1 MSNRSSIQFLQ
12 LNQREQHLVLN
23 NLSRD
28 FRRRE
33 LFNHYVTLYNIKK
46 KALKE
51 QMKTQPQ
58 PQMRPQTQQPA
69 QMRPQPQP
77 QPAQMRPQTQQQ
89 AQMRPQPQQ
98 QMRPQTQQQPIPNR
112 NDRNQSYISNYN
124 RYQENARMEQA
135 RHNSSHVKTSINDG
149 REKTL
154 APTPAPA
161 PVRAPSVQTID
172 LLAGNSGVDKMNEI
186 RENLKKVKR
195 TELVPHVDYKSYI
208 QKFMVQDKLKSLV
221 ENKRVA
227 LIGPASYLININ
239 QGEHIDK
246 HDVVIRFNSGIIQ
259 NQKYAGNIGTR
270 TDIWIYNF
278 KNLEILDKIT
288 EFPKFIFCPYPK
300 MMIDSYDIDKKI
312 PCDCNIEFIEP
323 HFYEQL
329 KQVMKFEPNTALLS
343 ILILLRQGIQ
353 SLYLSGISFL
363 YDGYYDKENNVS
375 ESKALVLNQ
384 QNRTDCIQI
393 LKKVYNANERLLL
406 DNAMLNIIYPSFV
419 NVLNRLFSRE
429 NHAKLF
435 STLDYRLFIPSFQS
449 KYNNP
454 NTEAIIYLHFG
465 KTEIL
470 QIDEKIDLVVHMIR
484 PKLFE
489 KEVFIQNDSCD
500 YDDLEVLLGTKNKG
514 VVYFS
519 NNQWVA
525 IDNMIPKKNRDYIL
539 SHHCY
544 VNGNIYGSFIKNI
557 IVDFDIDENNQ
568 NLNMLYLL
576 FSLIYY
582 GQKMIYVHK
591 ENVKTNGLYEICSV
605 MKKLNLI
612 KYI

>member
-33 LFNHYVTLYNIKK
+33 LFNHYLTLYNIKK
-46 KALKE
+46 KALK
-51 QMKTQPQ
+51 QQTQQQPQ
-58 PQMRPQTQQPA
+58 PQQIRPQTQPQ
-69 QMRPQPQP
+69 QQPQ
-77 QPAQMRPQTQQQ
+77 QQQIRPQT
-89 AQMRPQPQQ
+89 RPQPQQ
-98 QMRPQTQQQPIPNR
+98 LPSR

-124 RYQENARMEQA
+124 QYQENARMEQS
-135 RHNSSHVKTSINDG
+135 RHNFSHVKTSINDG

-161 PVRAPSVQTID
+161 PVRSPAVPTID
-172 LLAGNSGVDKMNEI
+172 ILSGNSGVAKMNEI

-195 TELVPHVDYKSYI
+195 TDLVPHVDYKSYI
-208 QKFMVQDKLKSLV
+208 HKFMVQDKLKSFV

-227 LIGPASYLININ
+227 LVGPASYLININ
-239 QGEHIDK
+239 QGDHIDK

-259 NQKYAGNIGTR
+259 NQKYAENVGVR

-329 KQVMKFEPNTALLS
+329 KQVMKFEPNTALLT

-393 LKKVYNANERLLL
+393 LKKIYNANERLLL

-419 NVLNRLFSRE
+419 NVLNRLFSKE
-429 NHAKLF
+429 NQAKLF

-454 NTEAIIYLHFG
+454 KVEAIIYLHFG

-489 KEVFIQNDSCD
+489 NEVFVQNETCN

-514 VVYFS
+514 VIYFS

-557 IVDFDIDENNQ
+557 AVDFDFQENNE

-576 FSLIYY
+576 FSLVYY
-582 GQKMIYVHK
+582 GQKIIYVHK

>member
-1 MSNRSSIQFLQ
+1 MSNRSSIHFLQ

-28 FRRRE
+28 FRRRD
-33 LFNHYVTLYNIKK
+33 LFNHYLTLYNIKK
-46 KALKE
+46 KAL
-51 QMKTQPQ
+51 TGAQ
-58 PQMRPQTQQPA
+58 PQMRPQTQ
-69 QMRPQPQP
+69 PQPQP
-77 QPAQMRPQTQQQ
+77 LHNR
-89 AQMRPQPQQ
+89 
-98 QMRPQTQQQPIPNR
+98 NDR

-135 RHNSSHVKTSINDG
+135 RHNSLHVKTSIPEL
-149 REKTL
+149 RPEPVKIEK
-154 APTPAPA
+154 PVSSPALVKP
-161 PVRAPSVQTID
+161 RTVQTID
-172 LLAGNSGVDKMNEI
+172 ILDVKSGADKMNEI

-195 TELVPHVDYKSYI
+195 MEIVPHVDYKTYI
-208 QKFMVQDKLKSLV
+208 HKFMVQDKLKSFV

-227 LIGPASYLININ
+227 LIGPASYLINMN

-246 HDVVIRFNSGIIQ
+246 HDVVIRFNSGIIK
-259 NQKYAGNIGTR
+259 NQKYAGNVGTR
-270 TDIWIYNF
+270 TDILIYNF

-323 HFYEQL
+323 QFYEQL
-329 KQVMKFEPNTALLS
+329 KKVMKFEPNTALLS

-353 SLYLSGISFL
+353 NLYLSGISFL

-419 NVLNRLFSRE
+419 NVLNRLFSQE
-429 NHAKLF
+429 NHTKLF

-454 NTEAIIYLHFG
+454 KTDAIIYLHFG

-470 QIDEKIDLVVHMIR
+470 QIDDKIDLVVHMIR

-489 KEVFIQNDSCD
+489 KEVFVQNDSCD
-500 YDDLEVLLGTKNKG
+500 YDDLEVLLGMKNKG

-557 IVDFDIDENNQ
+557 VVDFDIDENNQ
-568 NLNMLYLL
+568 NLNMLYML
-576 FSLIYY
+576 FSLVYY
-582 GQKMIYVHK
+582 GQKMIYVHR
-591 ENVKTNGLYEICSV
+591 ENVKTNGVYEICSV

>member
-1 MSNRSSIQFLQ
+1 MSNRSSIHFLQ

-33 LFNHYVTLYNIKK
+33 LFNHYLTLYNIKK
-46 KALKE
+46 KALSGAQAPQQPQ
-51 QMKTQPQ
+51 QMRQPIRPQSQQQPQPPQMRQQQQPPQMRQQPQQ
-58 PQMRPQTQQPA
+58 PQMRPQTQP
-69 QMRPQPQP
+69 
-77 QPAQMRPQTQQQ
+77 
-89 AQMRPQPQQ
+89 
-98 QMRPQTQQQPIPNR
+98 QQPIPNR
-112 NDRNQSYISNYN
+112 NDRNQSNISNYN
-124 RYQENARMEQA
+124 KYQENTRMEQA
-135 RHNSSHVKTSINDG
+135 PQVKTSIPDP
-149 REKTL
+149 RLEKK
-154 APTPAPA
+154 APIKVPA
-161 PVRAPSVQTID
+161 VQTID
-172 LLAGNSGVDKMNEI
+172 ILSGNSGADKMNEI

-195 TELVPHVDYKSYI
+195 TELVPYTDYKSYI
-208 QKFMVQDKLKSLV
+208 QKFMVQDKLKSFV
-221 ENKRVA
+221 ENKKVA

-246 HDVVIRFNSGIIQ
+246 HDVVIRFNSGIIK
-259 NQKYAGNIGTR
+259 NQKYAGNVGTR

-329 KQVMKFEPNTALLS
+329 KQVMKFEPNTALLT

-363 YDGYYDKENNVS
+363 YDGYYDKENTVS

-429 NHAKLF
+429 NQPKLF

-454 NTEAIIYLHFG
+454 NAEAIIYLHFG

-470 QIDEKIDLVVHMIR
+470 KIDEKIDLVVHMIR

-489 KEVFIQNDSCD
+489 NEVFVQNETCN

-557 IVDFDIDENNQ
+557 VVDFDIDENNQ

-576 FSLIYY
+576 FSLVYY
-582 GQKMIYVHK
+582 GQKIIYVHR

>member
-1 MSNRSSIQFLQ
+1 MSNRSSIHFLQ

-28 FRRRE
+28 FRRKE
-33 LFNHYVTLYNIKK
+33 LFIHYLTLYNIKK
-46 KALKE
+46 KALINAHPQQQHPKR
-51 QMKTQPQ
+51 PQ
-58 PQMRPQTQQPA
+58 PLQQQSRMRPQTQPL
-69 QMRPQPQP
+69 P
-77 QPAQMRPQTQQQ
+77 
-89 AQMRPQPQQ
+89 
-98 QMRPQTQQQPIPNR
+98 
-112 NDRNQSYISNYN
+112 NQSNISNYN
-124 RYQENARMEQA
+124 RNQENARMEQA
-135 RHNSSHVKTSINDG
+135 RHNSSHVKTFIPNM
-149 REKTL
+149 RPETVQIEKNTL
-154 APTPAPA
+154 TPIKT
-161 PVRAPSVQTID
+161 RAVQTID
-172 LLAGNSGVDKMNEI
+172 LLVGNNGTDKMNEI

-195 TELVPHVDYKSYI
+195 TELVPYVDYKSYI
-208 QKFMVQDKLKSLV
+208 QKFMIQDKLKSFV

-246 HDVVIRFNSGIIQ
+246 HEVIIRFNSGIIK
-259 NQKYAGNIGTR
+259 NQKYAENVGTR

-278 KNLEILDKIT
+278 KNLELLDKIT
-288 EFPKFIFCPYPK
+288 VFPKFIFCPYPK
-300 MMIDSYDIDKKI
+300 MMIDSYNIDKKI

-329 KQVMKFEPNTALLS
+329 KQVMKFEPNTALLT

-375 ESKALVLNQ
+375 VSKALVLNQ

-419 NVLNRLFSRE
+419 NVLNRVFSVE
-429 NHAKLF
+429 NHSKLF

-449 KYNNP
+449 KYNNS
-454 NTEAIIYLHFG
+454 NTNSIIYLHFG

-489 KEVFIQNDSCD
+489 KEVFVQNDSCD
-500 YDDLEVLLGTKNKG
+500 YDDLEVLLGMKNKG

-525 IDNMIPKKNRDYIL
+525 IDNMIPMKNRDYIL

-557 IVDFDIDENNQ
+557 IVYFDINENNQ
-568 NLNMLYLL
+568 NLNMLYML
-576 FSLIYY
+576 FSLVYY

>member
-1 MSNRSSIQFLQ
+1 MSNRSSIHFLQ

-33 LFNHYVTLYNIKK
+33 LFNHYLTLYNIKK

-51 QMKTQPQ
+51 QTQMRPQQQPQMRPQTQQQPQ
-58 PQMRPQTQQPA
+58 PQMRPQTQ
-69 QMRPQPQP
+69 PQQ
-77 QPAQMRPQTQQQ
+77 QTQMRPQTQ
-89 AQMRPQPQQ
+89 PQPRQQ
-98 QMRPQTQQQPIPNR
+98 HAQQIRQEPLH
-112 NDRNQSYISNYN
+112 RNQSNISNYN

-135 RHNSSHVKTSINDG
+135 RHNSSHVKTSIPEA
-149 REKTL
+149 RLEARPETVPIKSST
-154 APTPAPA
+154 
-161 PVRAPSVQTID
+161 VQTINI
-172 LLAGNSGVDKMNEI
+172 LSGNSGASNMNEI

-195 TELVPHVDYKSYI
+195 TELVPHIDYKSYI

-221 ENKRVA
+221 ENKKVA

-259 NQKYAGNIGTR
+259 NQKYAGNVGTR

-329 KQVMKFEPNTALLS
+329 KQVMKFEPNTALLT

-419 NVLNRLFSRE
+419 NVLNRLFTRE
-429 NHAKLF
+429 NQAKLF

-454 NTEAIIYLHFG
+454 KADAIIYLHFG

-470 QIDEKIDLVVHMIR
+470 QIDDKIDLVVHMIR

-489 KEVFIQNDSCD
+489 NEVFIQNDSCD
-500 YDDLEVLLGTKNKG
+500 YDDLEVLLGMKNKG

-557 IVDFDIDENNQ
+557 VVDFDIDENNQ

-576 FSLIYY
+576 FSLVYY

-591 ENVKTNGLYEICSV
+591 ENVKTNGVYEICSV

>member
-1 MSNRSSIQFLQ
+1 MSNRSSIHFLQ

-28 FRRRE
+28 FRRRD
-33 LFNHYVTLYNIKK
+33 LFNHYLTLYNIKK

-51 QMKTQPQ
+51 QTKIQPQHQQYQNMRPQTQQPAQMRPQQQTQ

-69 QMRPQPQP
+69 QMRPQS
-77 QPAQMRPQTQQQ
+77 QQQ
-89 AQMRPQPQQ
+89 QQ
-98 QMRPQTQQQPIPNR
+98 IPNR
-112 NDRNQSYISNYN
+112 HDRNQSYISNYN

-135 RHNSSHVKTSINDG
+135 RHNSSHVKTSIPDS
-149 REKTL
+149 RKEAHLETKSIEKTT
-154 APTPAPA
+154 PVRTPA
-161 PVRAPSVQTID
+161 VQTID
-172 LLAGNSGVDKMNEI
+172 ILSGNSGADKMNEI

-195 TELVPHVDYKSYI
+195 MEIVPHIDYKSYI
-208 QKFMVQDKLKSLV
+208 QKFMVQDKLKSFV
-221 ENKRVA
+221 ENKKVA

-259 NQKYAGNIGTR
+259 NQKYAGNVGTR

-300 MMIDSYDIDKKI
+300 IMIDSYDIDKKI

-329 KQVMKFEPNTALLS
+329 KQVMKFEPNTALLT

-454 NTEAIIYLHFG
+454 KTDTIIYLHFG

-489 KEVFIQNDSCD
+489 KEVFVQNDSCD

-568 NLNMLYLL
+568 NLNMLYML
-576 FSLIYY
+576 FSLVYY
-582 GQKMIYVHK
+582 GQKMIYVHR
-591 ENVKTNGLYEICSV
+591 ENVKTNGVYEICSV

>member
-1 MSNRSSIQFLQ
+1 MSNRSSIHFLQ

-33 LFNHYVTLYNIKK
+33 LFNHYLTLYNIKK

-51 QMKTQPQ
+51 QT
-58 PQMRPQTQQPA
+58 QMRPQSQPQP

-77 QPAQMRPQTQQQ
+77 QPL
-89 AQMRPQPQQ
+89 
-98 QMRPQTQQQPIPNR
+98 PNR

-124 RYQENARMEQA
+124 RYQENARMEQV
-135 RHNSSHVKTSINDG
+135 RHSSSHIKTSVPD
-149 REKTL
+149 
-154 APTPAPA
+154 AHPD
-161 PVRAPSVQTID
+161 PVKIDKLSNVKAPSVQTID
-172 LLAGNSGVDKMNEI
+172 ILSGNSGADRMNEI

-195 TELVPHVDYKSYI
+195 TELVPHIDYKSYI

-221 ENKRVA
+221 ENKKVA

-239 QGEHIDK
+239 QGEYIDK
-246 HDVVIRFNSGIIQ
+246 QDVVIRFNSGIIQ

-329 KQVMKFEPNTALLS
+329 KQVMKFEPNTALLT

-353 SLYLSGISFL
+353 NLYLSGISFL

-419 NVLNRLFSRE
+419 NVLNRLFSKE
-429 NHAKLF
+429 NHMKLF

-454 NTEAIIYLHFG
+454 KTDAIIYLHFG

-470 QIDEKIDLVVHMIR
+470 QIDDKIDLVVHMIR
-484 PKLFE
+484 PKLFDR
-489 KEVFIQNDSCD
+489 EVFVQNDSCD
-500 YDDLEVLLGTKNKG
+500 YDDLEVLLGMKNKG

-557 IVDFDIDENNQ
+557 VVDFDIDENNQ

-576 FSLIYY
+576 FSLVYY

-591 ENVKTNGLYEICSV
+591 ENVKTNGVYEICSV

>member
-1 MSNRSSIQFLQ
+1 MSNRSSIHFLQ

-33 LFNHYVTLYNIKK
+33 LFNHYLTLYNIKK
-46 KALKE
+46 KALSGAQAPQQPQ
-51 QMKTQPQ
+51 QMRQPIRPQSQQQPQPPQMRQQQQPPQMRQQQQQ
-58 PQMRPQTQQPA
+58 PQMRPQTQP
-69 QMRPQPQP
+69 
-77 QPAQMRPQTQQQ
+77 
-89 AQMRPQPQQ
+89 
-98 QMRPQTQQQPIPNR
+98 QQPIPNR
-112 NDRNQSYISNYN
+112 NDRNQSNISNYN
-124 RYQENARMEQA
+124 KYQENTRMEQA
-135 RHNSSHVKTSINDG
+135 PQVKTSIPDP
-149 REKTL
+149 RLEKK
-154 APTPAPA
+154 APIKVPA
-161 PVRAPSVQTID
+161 VQTID
-172 LLAGNSGVDKMNEI
+172 ILSGNSGADKMNEI

-195 TELVPHVDYKSYI
+195 TELVPYTDYKSYI
-208 QKFMVQDKLKSLV
+208 QKFMVQDKLKSFV
-221 ENKRVA
+221 ENKKVA

-246 HDVVIRFNSGIIQ
+246 HDVVIRFNSGIIK
-259 NQKYAGNIGTR
+259 NQKYAGNVGTR

-329 KQVMKFEPNTALLS
+329 KQVMKFEPNTALLT

-363 YDGYYDKENNVS
+363 YDGYYDKENTVS

-429 NHAKLF
+429 NQPKLF

-454 NTEAIIYLHFG
+454 NAEAIIYLHFG

-470 QIDEKIDLVVHMIR
+470 KIDEKIDLVVHMIR

-489 KEVFIQNDSCD
+489 NEVFVQNETCN

-557 IVDFDIDENNQ
+557 VVDFDIDENNQ

-576 FSLIYY
+576 FSLVYY
-582 GQKMIYVHK
+582 GQKIIYVHR

>member
-1 MSNRSSIQFLQ
+1 MSNRSSIHFLQ

-28 FRRRE
+28 FRRRD
-33 LFNHYVTLYNIKK
+33 LFNHYLTLYNIKK
-46 KALKE
+46 KALSGA
-51 QMKTQPQ
+51 QPQQQ
-58 PQMRPQTQQPA
+58 PQMRPQTQPQS
-69 QMRPQPQP
+69 QMRQP
-77 QPAQMRPQTQQQ
+77 QMRPQTQPYQQ
-89 AQMRPQPQQ
+89 QQP
-98 QMRPQTQQQPIPNR
+98 QMRPQTRPQPQPLPNR

-135 RHNSSHVKTSINDG
+135 RHNSSHVKTSVPDSRPEQVKI
-149 REKTL
+149 EK
-154 APTPAPA
+154 PISAPA
-161 PVRAPSVQTID
+161 PVKAPAVQTID
-172 LLAGNSGVDKMNEI
+172 LLDVNSGSDRMNEI

-195 TELVPHVDYKSYI
+195 MEIVPHVDYKSYI

-221 ENKRVA
+221 ENKKVA
-227 LIGPASYLININ
+227 LIGPASYLINIH

-329 KQVMKFEPNTALLS
+329 KQVMKFEPNTALLT

-454 NTEAIIYLHFG
+454 KTDTIIYLHFG

-470 QIDEKIDLVVHMIR
+470 QIDDKIDLVVHMIR

-489 KEVFIQNDSCD
+489 KEVFVQNDSCD

-557 IVDFDIDENNQ
+557 VVDFDIDENNQ
-568 NLNMLYLL
+568 NLNMLYML
-576 FSLIYY
+576 FSLVYY
-582 GQKMIYVHK
+582 GQKMIYVHR
-591 ENVKTNGLYEICSV
+591 ENIKTNGVYEICSV

>member
-33 LFNHYVTLYNIKK
+33 LFNHYLTLYNIKK
-46 KALKE
+46 KALKQ
-51 QMKTQPQ
+51 QM
-58 PQMRPQTQQPA
+58 
-69 QMRPQPQP
+69 
-77 QPAQMRPQTQQQ
+77 QTQQQ
-89 AQMRPQPQQ
+89 PQM
-98 QMRPQTQQQPIPNR
+98 MRPQTQQQPQQQLPSR

-124 RYQENARMEQA
+124 QYQENARMEQS
-135 RHNSSHVKTSINDG
+135 RHNFSHVKTSINDG

-154 APTPAPA
+154 APMPTPAPA
-161 PVRAPSVQTID
+161 PIRSPAVPTID
-172 LLAGNSGVDKMNEI
+172 ILSGNSGVAKMNEI

-195 TELVPHVDYKSYI
+195 TDLVPHVDYKSYI
-208 QKFMVQDKLKSLV
+208 QKFMVQDKLKSFV

-227 LIGPASYLININ
+227 LVGPASYLININ
-239 QGEHIDK
+239 QGDHIDK

-259 NQKYAGNIGTR
+259 NQKYAEKVGVR

-329 KQVMKFEPNTALLS
+329 KQVMKFEPNTALLT

-419 NVLNRLFSRE
+419 NVLNRLFSKE
-429 NHAKLF
+429 NQAKLF

-454 NTEAIIYLHFG
+454 KVEAIIYLHFG

-489 KEVFIQNDSCD
+489 NEVFVQNETCN

-519 NNQWVA
+519 NNQWIA

-557 IVDFDIDENNQ
+557 VVDFDIQANNE

-576 FSLIYY
+576 FSLVYY
-582 GQKMIYVHK
+582 GQKIIYVHK

>member
-1 MSNRSSIQFLQ
+1 MSNRSSIHFLQ

-33 LFNHYVTLYNIKK
+33 LFNHYLTLYNIKK

-51 QMKTQPQ
+51 QNQMRPQQQPQ
-58 PQMRPQTQQPA
+58 MLPQMRPQTQ
-69 QMRPQPQP
+69 PQP
-77 QPAQMRPQTQQQ
+77 RQQH
-89 AQMRPQPQQ
+89 A
-98 QMRPQTQQQPIPNR
+98 QQPRQEPLHR
-112 NDRNQSYISNYN
+112 NANISNYN

-135 RHNSSHVKTSINDG
+135 RHNSSHVKTSIPEARPETRPDTVPI
-149 REKTL
+149 KSS
-154 APTPAPA
+154 
-161 PVRAPSVQTID
+161 SVQTINI
-172 LLAGNSGVDKMNEI
+172 LSGNSGTSNMNEI

-195 TELVPHVDYKSYI
+195 TELVPHVNYKSYI

-221 ENKRVA
+221 ENKKVA

-239 QGEHIDK
+239 QVDHIDK

-259 NQKYAGNIGTR
+259 NQKYAGNVGTR

-419 NVLNRLFSRE
+419 NVLNRLFTKE
-429 NHAKLF
+429 NQAKLF

-454 NTEAIIYLHFG
+454 KADAIIYLHFG

-489 KEVFIQNDSCD
+489 NEVFVQNDSCD

-557 IVDFDIDENNQ
+557 VVDFDIDENKQ

-576 FSLIYY
+576 FSLVYY

-591 ENVKTNGLYEICSV
+591 ENVKTNGVYEICSV

>member
-1 MSNRSSIQFLQ
+1 MSNRSSIHFLQ

-33 LFNHYVTLYNIKK
+33 LFNHYLTLYNIKK

-51 QMKTQPQ
+51 QTQMRPQQQPQMRPQTQQQPQ
-58 PQMRPQTQQPA
+58 PQMRPQTQP
-69 QMRPQPQP
+69 RPQH
-77 QPAQMRPQTQQQ
+77 AQQIRQEPLH
-89 AQMRPQPQQ
+89 
-98 QMRPQTQQQPIPNR
+98 
-112 NDRNQSYISNYN
+112 RNQSNISNYN

-135 RHNSSHVKTSINDG
+135 RHNSSHVKTSIPEA
-149 REKTL
+149 RLEARPETVPIKSST
-154 APTPAPA
+154 
-161 PVRAPSVQTID
+161 VQTINI
-172 LLAGNSGVDKMNEI
+172 LSGNSGASNMNEI

-195 TELVPHVDYKSYI
+195 TELVPHIDYKSYI

-221 ENKRVA
+221 ENKKVA

-259 NQKYAGNIGTR
+259 NQKYAGNVGTR

-329 KQVMKFEPNTALLS
+329 KQVMKFEPNTALLT

-429 NHAKLF
+429 NQAKLF

-454 NTEAIIYLHFG
+454 KADAIIYLHFG

-470 QIDEKIDLVVHMIR
+470 QIDDKIDLVVHMIR

-489 KEVFIQNDSCD
+489 NEVFIQNDSCD
-500 YDDLEVLLGTKNKG
+500 YDDLEVLLGMKNKG

-557 IVDFDIDENNQ
+557 VVDFDIDENNQ

-576 FSLIYY
+576 FSLVYY

-591 ENVKTNGLYEICSV
+591 ENVKTNGVYEICSV

>member
-1 MSNRSSIQFLQ
+1 MSNRSSIHFLQ

-33 LFNHYVTLYNIKK
+33 LFNHYLTLYNIKK
-46 KALKE
+46 KALSGAQAPQQPQ
-51 QMKTQPQ
+51 QMRQPIRPQSQQQPQPPQMRQQQQQ
-58 PQMRPQTQQPA
+58 PQMRPQTQP
-69 QMRPQPQP
+69 
-77 QPAQMRPQTQQQ
+77 
-89 AQMRPQPQQ
+89 
-98 QMRPQTQQQPIPNR
+98 QQPIPNR
-112 NDRNQSYISNYN
+112 NDRNQSNISNYN
-124 RYQENARMEQA
+124 KYQENTRMEQA
-135 RHNSSHVKTSINDG
+135 PQVKTSIPDP
-149 REKTL
+149 RLEKK
-154 APTPAPA
+154 APIKVPA
-161 PVRAPSVQTID
+161 VQTID
-172 LLAGNSGVDKMNEI
+172 ILSGNSGADKMNEI

-195 TELVPHVDYKSYI
+195 TELVPYTDYKSYI
-208 QKFMVQDKLKSLV
+208 QKFMVQDKLKSFV
-221 ENKRVA
+221 ENKKVA

-246 HDVVIRFNSGIIQ
+246 HDVVIRFNSGIIK
-259 NQKYAGNIGTR
+259 NQKYAGNVGTR

-329 KQVMKFEPNTALLS
+329 KQVMKFEPNTALLT

-363 YDGYYDKENNVS
+363 YDGYYDKENTVS

-429 NHAKLF
+429 NQPKLF

-454 NTEAIIYLHFG
+454 NAEAIIYLHFG

-470 QIDEKIDLVVHMIR
+470 KIDEKIDLVVHMIR

-489 KEVFIQNDSCD
+489 NEVFVQNETCN

-557 IVDFDIDENNQ
+557 VVDFDIDENNQ

-576 FSLIYY
+576 FSLVYY
-582 GQKMIYVHK
+582 GQKIIYVHR

>member
-1 MSNRSSIQFLQ
+1 MSNRSSIHFLQ

-33 LFNHYVTLYNIKK
+33 LFNHYLTLYNIKK

-51 QMKTQPQ
+51 QT
-58 PQMRPQTQQPA
+58 QMRPQSQPQP

-77 QPAQMRPQTQQQ
+77 QPL
-89 AQMRPQPQQ
+89 
-98 QMRPQTQQQPIPNR
+98 PNR

-124 RYQENARMEQA
+124 RYQENARMEQV
-135 RHNSSHVKTSINDG
+135 RHSSSHIKTSVPD
-149 REKTL
+149 
-154 APTPAPA
+154 AHPD
-161 PVRAPSVQTID
+161 PVKIDKLSNVKAPSVQTID
-172 LLAGNSGVDKMNEI
+172 ILSGNSGADRMNEI

-195 TELVPHVDYKSYI
+195 TELVPHIDYKSYI

-221 ENKRVA
+221 ENKKVA

-239 QGEHIDK
+239 QGEYIDK
-246 HDVVIRFNSGIIQ
+246 QDVVIRFNSGIIQ

-329 KQVMKFEPNTALLS
+329 KQVMKFEPNTALLT

-353 SLYLSGISFL
+353 NLYLSGISFL

-419 NVLNRLFSRE
+419 NVLNRLFSKE
-429 NHAKLF
+429 NHVKLF

-454 NTEAIIYLHFG
+454 KTDAIIYLHFG

-470 QIDEKIDLVVHMIR
+470 QIDDKIDLVVHMIR
-484 PKLFE
+484 PKLFDR
-489 KEVFIQNDSCD
+489 EVFVQNDSCD
-500 YDDLEVLLGTKNKG
+500 YDDLEVLLGMKNKG

-557 IVDFDIDENNQ
+557 VVDFDIDENNQ

-576 FSLIYY
+576 FSLVYY

-591 ENVKTNGLYEICSV
+591 ENVKTNGVYEICSV

>member
-1 MSNRSSIQFLQ
+1 MSNRASVQFLQ

-28 FRRRE
+28 FRRKE

-46 KALKE
+46 KALK
-51 QMKTQPQ
+51 QQAQAQPQ
-58 PQMRPQTQQPA
+58 PQMRPQTHQYAQPQQAQAQQQP
-69 QMRPQPQP
+69 PQP
-77 QPAQMRPQTQQQ
+77 QMRPQTQ
-89 AQMRPQPQQ
+89 PL
-98 QMRPQTQQQPIPNR
+98 PNR
-112 NDRNQSYISNYN
+112 QPYNQSYINNYN
-124 RYQENARMEQA
+124 QYQENARMEQA
-135 RHNSSHVKTSINDG
+135 RHSLSHVKTNING
-149 REKTL
+149 GQSVELKKP
-154 APTPAPA
+154 AQAQAQAPAPA
-161 PVRAPSVQTID
+161 SIKASRTVQTID
-172 LLAGNSGVDKMNEI
+172 ILGSNKSVDKINEI

-195 TELVPHVDYKSYI
+195 TELVPYIDYKSYI
-208 QKFMVQDKLKSLV
+208 QKFMVQDKLKSFV
-221 ENKRVA
+221 ENKKIA

-239 QGEHIDK
+239 QGDYIDK
-246 HDVVIRFNSGIIQ
+246 QDVVIRFNSGILQ
-259 NQKYAGNIGTR
+259 NEKYSGYIGTR

-278 KNLEILDKIT
+278 KNLELLDKIT
-288 EFPKFIFCPYPK
+288 SFPKFIFCPYPK
-300 MMIDSYDIDKKI
+300 TMIDSYDIDKKI

-329 KQVMKFEPNTALLS
+329 KQVMKFEPNTALLT

-363 YDGYYDKENNVS
+363 YDGYYDKDNNTS
-375 ESKALVLNQ
+375 DSKALVLNN

-393 LKKVYNANERLLL
+393 LKKVYNANERLLI
-406 DNAMLNIIYPSFV
+406 DNSMLNIIYPSFI
-419 NVLNRLFSRE
+419 NVLNRLFIKE
-429 NHAKLF
+429 NHGKLF

-454 NTEAIIYLHFG
+454 KADAIIYVHFG

-489 KEVFIQNDSCD
+489 KEVFVQNDTCN

-519 NNQWVA
+519 NNQWIA
-525 IDNMIPKKNRDYIL
+525 IDNMIPKKNRDYVL

-557 IVDFDIDENNQ
+557 VVDFDINENNE

-576 FSLIYY
+576 FSLVYY
-582 GQKMIYVHK
+582 GQKIVYVHK
-591 ENVKTNGLYEICSV
+591 ENVKQNGLYEICSV

>member
-1 MSNRSSIQFLQ
+1 MSNRSSIHFLQ

-33 LFNHYVTLYNIKK
+33 LFNHYLTLYNIKK
-46 KALKE
+46 KALKDS
-51 QMKTQPQ
+51 QPQ
-58 PQMRPQTQQPA
+58 PQMRPQTQP
-69 QMRPQPQP
+69 
-77 QPAQMRPQTQQQ
+77 
-89 AQMRPQPQQ
+89 QMRPQPQQ
-98 QMRPQTQQQPIPNR
+98 QMRPQTRLQPQSLPNR

-124 RYQENARMEQA
+124 RYQENARLEQA
-135 RHNSSHVKTSINDG
+135 RHNLSHVKTSIPHDTKI
-149 REKTL
+149 EQTHVKTSI
-154 APTPAPA
+154 PQDKRPEIAPA
-161 PVRAPSVQTID
+161 VQTID
-172 LLAGNSGVDKMNEI
+172 ILSGNGGVDRMNQI

-195 TELVPHVDYKSYI
+195 MEIVPHVDYKSYI
-208 QKFMVQDKLKSLV
+208 QKFMVQDKLKFLI

-227 LIGPASYLININ
+227 LIGPASYLVNIN
-239 QGEHIDK
+239 QGEHIDR

-323 HFYEQL
+323 QFYEQL
-329 KQVMKFEPNTALLS
+329 KQVMKFEPNTALLT

-375 ESKALVLNQ
+375 ESKALILNQ

-419 NVLNRLFSRE
+419 NVLNRLFTRE

-454 NTEAIIYLHFG
+454 KTDAIIYLHFG

-489 KEVFIQNDSCD
+489 KEVFIQNNACD

-557 IVDFDIDENNQ
+557 VVDFDIDENNQ
-568 NLNMLYLL
+568 NLNMLYML
-576 FSLIYY
+576 FSLVYY
-582 GQKMIYVHK
+582 GQKMIYVHR
-591 ENVKTNGLYEICSV
+591 ENAKTNGLYEICSV

>member
-1 MSNRSSIQFLQ
+1 MSNRSSIHFLQ

-33 LFNHYVTLYNIKK
+33 LFNHYLTLYNIKK
-46 KALKE
+46 KALK
-51 QMKTQPQ
+51 QQTQPQ
-58 PQMRPQTQQPA
+58 TQPQQQPQT
-69 QMRPQPQP
+69 
-77 QPAQMRPQTQQQ
+77 
-89 AQMRPQPQQ
+89 QPQQ
-98 QMRPQTQQQPIPNR
+98 QMRPQTRPQPQPQTQPKPQPKPQPQMRLQTQPQPIPNR

-124 RYQENARMEQA
+124 QYQENARMEQV
-135 RHNSSHVKTSINDG
+135 RHNSSHVKTSISDG
-149 REKTL
+149 HEKTI
-154 APTPAPA
+154 APIPVKVPA
-161 PVRAPSVQTID
+161 VQTID
-172 LLAGNSGVDKMNEI
+172 LLSGNHGIDNMNVI

-195 TELVPHVDYKSYI
+195 TEIVPHVDYKSYI
-208 QKFMVQDKLKSLV
+208 QKFMVQDKLKSFI
-221 ENKRVA
+221 ENKKIA

-239 QGEHIDK
+239 QGDYIDK
-246 HDVVIRFNSGIIQ
+246 QDVVIRFNSGIIQ
-259 NQKYAGNIGTR
+259 NQKYAGNVGTR

-300 MMIDSYDIDKKI
+300 MMIDSYAIDKKI

-329 KQVMKFEPNTALLS
+329 KKVMKFEPNTALLT

-384 QNRTDCIQI
+384 QNRMDCIQI
-393 LKKVYNANERLLL
+393 LKKVYNANERILL

-419 NVLNRLFSRE
+419 NVLNHLFLRE
-429 NHAKLF
+429 NHGKLF

-454 NTEAIIYLHFG
+454 KADAIIYLHFG

-470 QIDEKIDLVVHMIR
+470 KIDEKIDLVVHMIR

-489 KEVFIQNDSCD
+489 NEVFVQNDTCN

-557 IVDFDIDENNQ
+557 VVDFDIDENNQ

-576 FSLIYY
+576 FSLVYY

-591 ENVKTNGLYEICSV
+591 ENVKTNGVFEICSV

>member
-1 MSNRSSIQFLQ
+1 MSNRSSVHFLQ

-28 FRRRE
+28 FRRRD
-33 LFNHYVTLYNIKK
+33 LFNHYLALYNFKK
-46 KALKE
+46 KALSGS
-51 QMKTQPQ
+51 QPQQQPQ
-58 PQMRPQTQQPA
+58 PQMRPQTQQQQQMRQQPQHQMRPQTQQQQ

-77 QPAQMRPQTQQQ
+77 QMRQQTRQEPL
-89 AQMRPQPQQ
+89 R
-98 QMRPQTQQQPIPNR
+98 R
-112 NDRNQSYISNYN
+112 NDNHQSNISNYN

-135 RHNSSHVKTSINDG
+135 RHNSSQVKTPIQESQL
-149 REKTL
+149 RQEK
-154 APTPAPA
+154 APVKAPA
-161 PVRAPSVQTID
+161 VQTID
-172 LLAGNSGVDKMNEI
+172 ILAGNSGADKMNEI

-195 TELVPHVDYKSYI
+195 MEIIPHVDYKSYI
-208 QKFMVQDKLKSLV
+208 QKFMVQDKLKSFV
-221 ENKRVA
+221 ENKKVA

-239 QGEHIDK
+239 QGDHIDK
-246 HDVVIRFNSGIIQ
+246 HDVVIRFNSGIIK
-259 NQKYAGNIGTR
+259 NQKYAGNVGTR

-454 NTEAIIYLHFG
+454 NAEAIIYLHFG

-470 QIDEKIDLVVHMIR
+470 QIDDKIDLVVHMIR

-500 YDDLEVLLGTKNKG
+500 YDDLEVLLGMKNKG

-557 IVDFDIDENNQ
+557 VVDFDIDENNQ
-568 NLNMLYLL
+568 NLNMLYML
-576 FSLIYY
+576 FSLVYY
-582 GQKMIYVHK
+582 GQKMIYVHR
-591 ENVKTNGLYEICSV
+591 ENVKMNGVYEICSV

>member
-1 MSNRSSIQFLQ
+1 MSNRSSIHFLQ

-33 LFNHYVTLYNIKK
+33 LFNHYLTLYNIKK
-46 KALKE
+46 KALKDA
-51 QMKTQPQ
+51 QPRPQPQPQ
-58 PQMRPQTQQPA
+58 PQMRPQTRPQT
-69 QMRPQPQP
+69 RPQPQP
-77 QPAQMRPQTQQQ
+77 L
-89 AQMRPQPQQ
+89 
-98 QMRPQTQQQPIPNR
+98 PNR

-124 RYQENARMEQA
+124 RYQENARLEQA
-135 RHNSSHVKTSINDG
+135 RHNSSHVKTSIPQQDTKI
-149 REKTL
+149 EQPISKTSI
-154 APTPAPA
+154 PHDMRPKTAPA
-161 PVRAPSVQTID
+161 VQTID
-172 LLAGNSGVDKMNEI
+172 LLSGNSEASRMNEI
-186 RENLKKVKR
+186 RENLRKVKR
-195 TELVPHVDYKSYI
+195 MEIVPHVDYKSYI

-259 NQKYAGNIGTR
+259 NQKYAGNVGIR

-278 KNLEILDKIT
+278 KNLEILDKLT

-329 KQVMKFEPNTALLS
+329 KQVMKFEPNTALLT

-454 NTEAIIYLHFG
+454 KTDAIIYLHFG

-470 QIDEKIDLVVHMIR
+470 QVDDKIDLVVHMIR

-489 KEVFIQNDSCD
+489 KEVFVQNDSCD
-500 YDDLEVLLGTKNKG
+500 YDDLEVLLGIKNKG

-557 IVDFDIDENNQ
+557 VVDFDIDENNQ
-568 NLNMLYLL
+568 NLNMLYML
-576 FSLIYY
+576 FSMVYY
-582 GQKMIYVHK
+582 GQKMIYVHR
-591 ENVKTNGLYEICSV
+591 ENVKANGLYEICSV

>member
-33 LFNHYVTLYNIKK
+33 LFNHYLTLYNIKK
-46 KALKE
+46 KALK
-51 QMKTQPQ
+51 QQTQPQ
-58 PQMRPQTQQPA
+58 PQPQ
-69 QMRPQPQP
+69 M
-77 QPAQMRPQTQQQ
+77 
-89 AQMRPQPQQ
+89 
-98 QMRPQTQQQPIPNR
+98 MRPQTQQQPQMMRPQTRPQPQQQLPSR

-124 RYQENARMEQA
+124 QYQENARMEQS
-135 RHNSSHVKTSINDG
+135 RHNFSHVKTSINDG

-154 APTPAPA
+154 APTPALA
-161 PVRAPSVQTID
+161 PVRSPSVPTID
-172 LLAGNSGVDKMNEI
+172 ILSGNSGVAKMNEI

-195 TELVPHVDYKSYI
+195 TDLIPHIDYKSYI
-208 QKFMVQDKLKSLV
+208 QKFMVQDKLKSFV

-227 LIGPASYLININ
+227 LVGPASYLININ
-239 QGEHIDK
+239 QGDHIDK

-259 NQKYAGNIGTR
+259 NQKYAENVGAR

-329 KQVMKFEPNTALLS
+329 KQVMKFEPNTALLT

-419 NVLNRLFSRE
+419 NVLNRLFSKE
-429 NHAKLF
+429 NQAKLF

-454 NTEAIIYLHFG
+454 KVEAIIYLHFG

-489 KEVFIQNDSCD
+489 KEVFVQNETCN

-519 NNQWVA
+519 NNQWIA

-557 IVDFDIDENNQ
+557 VVDFDIQANNE

-576 FSLIYY
+576 FSLVYY
-582 GQKMIYVHK
+582 GQKIIYVHK

>member
-1 MSNRSSIQFLQ
+1 MSNRSSIHFLQ

-28 FRRRE
+28 FRRRD
-33 LFNHYVTLYNIKK
+33 LFNHYLTLYNIKK
-46 KALKE
+46 KALSGA
-51 QMKTQPQ
+51 QPQPQPQPQ
-58 PQMRPQTQQPA
+58 PQMRPQMRPQTQT
-69 QMRPQPQP
+69 QMRPQTRPQPQP
-77 QPAQMRPQTQQQ
+77 L
-89 AQMRPQPQQ
+89 
-98 QMRPQTQQQPIPNR
+98 PNR

-135 RHNSSHVKTSINDG
+135 RHNSSHVKTSVPDSRPEPVKI
-149 REKTL
+149 EK
-154 APTPAPA
+154 PVSSPALVKPHT
-161 PVRAPSVQTID
+161 VQTID
-172 LLAGNSGVDKMNEI
+172 ILDVKSGADKMNEI

-195 TELVPHVDYKSYI
+195 MEIVPHVDYKTYI
-208 QKFMVQDKLKSLV
+208 HKFMVQDKLKSFV
-221 ENKRVA
+221 ENKKVA
-227 LIGPASYLININ
+227 LIGPASYLINMN

-246 HDVVIRFNSGIIQ
+246 HDVVIRFNSGIIK

-323 HFYEQL
+323 QFYEQL
-329 KQVMKFEPNTALLS
+329 KKVMKFEPNTALLS

-353 SLYLSGISFL
+353 NLYLSGISFL

-419 NVLNRLFSRE
+419 NVLNRLFSQE
-429 NHAKLF
+429 NHTRLF

-454 NTEAIIYLHFG
+454 KTDAIIYLHFG

-470 QIDEKIDLVVHMIR
+470 QIDDKIDLVVHMIR
-484 PKLFE
+484 PKLFDN
-489 KEVFIQNDSCD
+489 EVFIQNDSCD
-500 YDDLEVLLGTKNKG
+500 YDDLEVLLGMKNKG

-557 IVDFDIDENNQ
+557 VVDFDIDENNQ
-568 NLNMLYLL
+568 NLNMLYML
-576 FSLIYY
+576 FSLVYY
-582 GQKMIYVHK
+582 GQKMIYVHR
-591 ENVKTNGLYEICSV
+591 ENIKTNGVYEICSV